1 MSTRSHVLAAIDF
14 SSGSINALK
23 WAKKWLLKDRDLI
36 LAHALII
43 PEVHGLLAE
52 RYPVSES
59 LLVNARAGARHRL
72 DDLRNSLGLP
82 DAAIEI
88 REGKPAEAIADIA
101 RSTKAELIVVGKHGE
116 TGPLRGYAG
125 RTADSLVR
133 SAPAPII
140 VANGALTS
148 RPERVIV
155 ALTYSSITP
164 HIVSWTK
171 RIQAASGARIVVVHA
186 IGSAVLSHVLSVS
199 TVRTGE
205 PPTSEEIDEIFSE
218 DRDRW
223 TRMLIEAG
231 IPADCIDSEV
241 IFGEVSTAVLG
252 ASAAHN
258 ADMIIMGSHAGP
270 VRRLLLGSAASA
282 VVREAE
288 IPVMVVVEPEQI
300 SERMSNGI
308 LTVHLSK
315 AEDARAKERTI
326 PISSGK

>member
-1 MSTRSHVLAAIDF
+1 MSARSHVVAAIDF
-14 SSGSINALK
+14 SSGSINAVK
-23 WAKKWLLKDRDLI
+23 WARKWLLQDRGLI
-36 LAHALII
+36 LAHALIV
-43 PEVHGLLAE
+43 PEVCGLLAE

-82 DAAIEI
+82 DAVIAIS
-88 REGKPAEAIADIA
+88 EGKPAEAIAEIA

-116 TGPLRGYAG
+116 SGAPRGYTG

-140 VANGALTS
+140 VANGALAS
-148 RPERVIV
+148 RPERIVV

-164 HIVSWTK
+164 YIVSWTK
-171 RIQAASGARIVVVHA
+171 RIQSASGARIIVVHA

-199 TVRTGE
+199 TVKTGE
-205 PPTSEEIDEIFSE
+205 PPTSDEIDEIFSE

-223 TRMLIEAG
+223 TQMLIEAG
-231 IPADCIDSEV
+231 IPADFIDSEV

-252 ASAAHN
+252 ASLTHN
-258 ADMIIMGSHAGP
+258 ADKIIMGSHAGP

-300 SERMSNGI
+300 SERNATQTRASIG
-308 LTVHLSK
+308 
-315 AEDARAKERTI
+315 AGDAR
-326 PISSGK
+326 